1 MNVQALFD
9 ANEYV
14 TLTDYLQRLGIKD
27 VQTYLKAVTVEDDNN
42 YAHIDEAVERFMKYK
57 EENKHIAT
65 LVDSDVDGYLSSSML
80 RSFIHNKYGIDIQF
94 FIHDKFPKAHGL
106 NDREI
111 QKELAE
117 SNVELLFIPDASANI
132 HGNIYNKDGEQIEII
147 VLDHHNNVAEREDTI
162 LVSNQ
167 YSPNVV
173 NTVGSGTLVTW
184 HFIHKL
190 DEKLANKYI
199 SYVFIS
205 ILSDSMS
212 LLSDENRTFVDRGI
226 KDIHPY
232 LEPFVDKYN
241 KDNTPKS
248 YAYGGIIPRFN
259 ATIRLA
265 DKQEKSDLFEC
276 LCGNQETLK
285 KTLKTCTHY
294 YNQQNPM
301 CADLIENNVDI
312 DDVNQK
318 VLLCKIN
325 VQTPLTGLV
334 ANKLMS
340 KYNKP
345 IILVHDN
352 ENECAGSARCPI
364 KLQKVLEASRKFNY
378 AEGHDEAFG
387 VSYQKKNE
395 DDIKN
400 FLYTLNLPKPIID
413 VVQSIDVEQLST
425 SMIRNFENYDYLWAT
440 NLKKPTYHIHGI
452 KLKKDDIQVLG
463 KTDTTIKFRV
473 GDWDFI
479 KFFCSHDW
487 QEKTFIY
494 DEMKIEVI
502 GTLAWNEWQGAK
514 TPQVII
520 DDMEVK
526 KDELSFEDLF

>member
-1 MNVQALFD
+1 MNVESLFD
-9 ANEYV
+9 ANENV
-14 TLTDYLQRLGIKD
+14 TLADYLHRLGVKD
-27 VQTYLKAVTVEDDNN
+27 VKQYLKSSTVEDDDN
-42 YAHIDEAVERFMKYK
+42 YAHIDEAVNRFIEYK
-57 EENKHIAT
+57 NKPIAT

-80 RSFIHNKYGIDIQF
+80 RSFIYNKYGIIMQF
-94 FIHDKFPKAHGL
+94 FIHDKYPKAHGL
-106 NDREI
+106 NDKEI
-111 QKELAE
+111 QEELAQ

-132 HGNIYNKDGEQIEII
+132 NGSICNKDGKQIKII
-147 VLDHHNNVAEREDTI
+147 VLDHHNKVAEREDTI

-167 YSPNVV
+167 YSPKLENK
-173 NTVGSGTLVTW
+173 VGSGTLVTW
-184 HFIHKL
+184 HFLHKL
-190 DEKLANKYI
+190 DAKLSNKYI
-199 SYVFIS
+199 SYVFVS

-212 LLSDENRTFVDRGI
+212 LLSNENRTFVDRGI

-241 KDNTPKS
+241 KDDTPKS

-265 DKQEKSDLFEC
+265 NKQEKIDLFEC
-276 LCGNQETLK
+276 LCGNQDTLK

-301 CADLIENNVDI
+301 CADLMENDVQI
-312 DDVNQK
+312 DDENQN
-318 VLLCKIN
+318 VLLCKID

-345 IILVHDN
+345 ILLVHDN
-352 ENECAGSARCPI
+352 GDECAGSARCPM
-364 KLQKVLEASRKFNY
+364 KLQKILEESHKFNY
-378 AEGHDEAFG
+378 AEGHGQAFG

-400 FLYTLNLPKPIID
+400 FLYNLDLPPAVIQ
-413 VVQSIDVEQLST
+413 VTQSLDIEQLST
-425 SMIRNFENYDYLWAT
+425 SMIRNFEDYDYLWAT
-440 NLKKPTYHIHGI
+440 NLVKPIYHIYGL
-452 KLKKDDIQVLG
+452 KVKKDDIQIIG
-463 KTDTTIKFRV
+463 KTGTTVKFRV
-473 GDWDFI
+473 CDWDFI
-479 KFFCSHDW
+479 KFFCSHEW

-502 GTLAWNEWQGAK
+502 GTITWNEWQGSK